1 MIRKDLWPKVKAAR
15 QAGQRA
21 FLRYDK
27 IVLYDQEA
35 ATDAT
40 AASATVIAN
49 GILDQLHEERADQS
63 RPIIEIVGDQSDQ
76 S

>member
-27 IVLYDQEA
+27 IVFFL
-35 ATDAT
+35 
-40 AASATVIAN
+40 
-49 GILDQLHEERADQS
+49 
-63 RPIIEIVGDQSDQ
+63 
-76 S
+76 